1 MTNFNCAVT
10 KSSYNRPMYK
20 GEKFN
25 SYSHLIGTILA
36 FIGASFLVSV
46 AIEKQDTF
54 KIVGFSVYSIMLIF
68 LYTTSTI
75 YHSVPVGRFKDFFR
89 QLDYI
94 SIYLMIAG
102 SYTPFTLITLKGS
115 WGWSIFGVIWGLA
128 LIGIIQEIVI
138 GKKTRRYSLLIYLL
152 MGWLIVLAIKPLL
165 ASLAPMGVVWLAS
178 GGLAYTFGV
187 IFFVFDEKV
196 RHFHGIWHLFVLA
209 GSICQFLCLFLFV
222 A

>member
-1 MTNFNCAVT
+1 
-10 KSSYNRPMYK
+10 MYK

-25 SYSHLIGTILA
+25 SYSHLIGAILA
-36 FIGASFLVSV
+36 AVGASLLVSA
-46 AIEKQDTF
+46 AIDKGDAF
-54 KIVGFSVYSIMLIF
+54 KIVAFSIYSVMLVF
-68 LYTTSTI
+68 LYATSTI
-75 YHSVPVGRFKDFFR
+75 YHSVPAGRYKDFFR
-89 QLDYI
+89 QMDYI

-102 SYTPFTLITLKGS
+102 SYTPFTLITLKGP

-128 LIGIIQEIVI
+128 LIGIIQEVII
-138 GKKTRRYSLLIYLL
+138 GKRTRKYSLLIYLL
-152 MGWLIVLAIKPLL
+152 MGWLIVLAINPLL
-165 ASLAPMGVVWLAS
+165 ASLAPMGVTWLVA
-178 GGLAYTFGV
+178 GGIAYTVGV

>member
-1 MTNFNCAVT
+1 
-10 KSSYNRPMYK
+10 MYK

-25 SYSHLIGTILA
+25 SYTHLFGTILA

-46 AIEKQDTF
+46 AIEKQDLF
-54 KIVGFSVYSIMLIF
+54 KIVAFSVYSLMLVF
-68 LYTTSTI
+68 LYTISTI
-75 YHSVPVGRFKDFFR
+75 YHSVRVGKWKDLFR

-102 SYTPFTLITLKGS
+102 SYTPFTLITLKGP
-115 WGWSIFGVIWGLA
+115 WGWSLFGVIWGLA
-128 LIGIIQEIVI
+128 LLGITQEIMI
-138 GKKTRRYSLLIYLL
+138 GKKTRRYSLIIYLL
-152 MGWLIVLAIKPLL
+152 MGWLIVLAINPLL
-165 ASLAPMGVVWLAS
+165 ASLAPAGVRWLVA
-178 GGLAYTFGV
+178 GGIAYTVGV

>member
-1 MTNFNCAVT
+1 
-10 KSSYNRPMYK
+10 MYK

-36 FIGASFLVSV
+36 IIGASILVSI

-54 KIVGFSVYSIMLIF
+54 KIISFSVYSVVLVF
-68 LYTTSTI
+68 LYSTSTI
-75 YHSVPVGRFKDFFR
+75 YHSVPVGPIKNFFR
-89 QLDYI
+89 QMDYI

-102 SYTPFTLITLKGS
+102 SYTPFALLTLKGA
-115 WGWSIFGVIWGLA
+115 WGWSIFGIVWALA
-128 LIGIIQEIVI
+128 LIGITQEVLI
-138 GKKTRRYSLLIYLL
+138 GKKTRRYSLFIYLL
-152 MGWLIVLAIKPLL
+152 MGWLIVIAVKPLL
-165 ASLAPMGVVWLAS
+165 ASLAPMGVIWLAS
-178 GGLAYTFGV
+178 GGVLYTVGV

>member
-1 MTNFNCAVT
+1 
-10 KSSYNRPMYK
+10 MYK

-25 SYSHLIGTILA
+25 SYSHLFGTILA
-36 FIGASFLVSV
+36 FIGASFLVSI
-46 AIEKQDTF
+46 AIEKQDLF
-54 KIVGFSVYSIMLIF
+54 KIVAFSVYSLMLVF
-68 LYTTSTI
+68 LYTISTI
-75 YHSVPVGRFKDFFR
+75 YHSVPVGKLKDFFR

-102 SYTPFTLITLKGS
+102 SYTPFTLITLKGP

-128 LIGIIQEIVI
+128 LIGITQEILI
-138 GKKTRRYSLLIYLL
+138 GKRTRRYSLLIYLL
-152 MGWLIVLAIKPLL
+152 MGWLIVLAINPLL
-165 ASLAPMGVVWLAS
+165 ASLAPAGVKWLVA
-178 GGLAYTFGV
+178 GGIAYTVGV

>member
-1 MTNFNCAVT
+1 
-10 KSSYNRPMYK
+10 MYK

-36 FIGASFLVSV
+36 AVGASLLVSA
-46 AIEKQDTF
+46 AIDKGDAF
-54 KIVGFSVYSIMLIF
+54 KIVAFSIYSVMLVF
-68 LYTTSTI
+68 LYATSTI
-75 YHSVPVGRFKDFFR
+75 YHSVPVGRIKDFFR
-89 QLDYI
+89 QMDYI

-102 SYTPFTLITLKGS
+102 SYTPFTLVTLKGA

-128 LIGIIQEIVI
+128 LIGIIQEVII
-138 GKKTRRYSLLIYLL
+138 GKKTRKYSLLIYLL

-165 ASLAPMGVVWLAS
+165 ASLAPMGVVWLTA
-178 GGLAYTFGV
+178 GGIAYTVGV

>member
-1 MTNFNCAVT
+1 
-10 KSSYNRPMYK
+10 MYK

-36 FIGASFLVSV
+36 AVGASLLVSA
-46 AIEKQDTF
+46 AIDKGDAF
-54 KIVGFSVYSIMLIF
+54 KIVAFSIYSVMLVF
-68 LYTTSTI
+68 LYATSTI

-89 QLDYI
+89 QMDYI

-102 SYTPFTLITLKGS
+102 SYTPFTLITLKGP

-128 LIGIIQEIVI
+128 LIGIIQEVII
-138 GKKTRRYSLLIYLL
+138 GKRTRKYSLLIYLL

-178 GGLAYTFGV
+178 GGVAYTVGV

-196 RHFHGIWHLFVLA
+196 KHFHGIWHLFVLA

>member
-1 MTNFNCAVT
+1 
-10 KSSYNRPMYK
+10 MYK

-25 SYSHLIGTILA
+25 SYSHLIGVILA
-36 FIGASFLVSV
+36 AVGASLLVS
-46 AIEKQDTF
+46 AALDKGDAF
-54 KIVGFSVYSIMLIF
+54 KIVAFSSYSVLLVFI
-68 LYTTSTI
+68 YATSTM

-89 QLDYI
+89 QMDYI

-102 SYTPFTLITLKGS
+102 SYTPFTLITLKGP
-115 WGWSIFGVIWGLA
+115 WGWSLFGVIWGLA
-128 LIGIIQEIVI
+128 LIGIIQEVLI
-138 GKKTRRYSLLIYLL
+138 GKKTRKYSLLIYLL
-152 MGWLIVLAIKPLL
+152 MGWLILLAIKPLL

-178 GGLAYTFGV
+178 GGVAYTVGV